1 MERDEAKVNV
11 YAMIGVIVVIFV
23 VAVVLMSSDGT
34 SSTRVRVP
42 VGGIIVVFI
51 AGIVGI
57 YYLLTS
63 DSKGSNESYPH
74 NVARP
79 YLRPIDASTDATPS
93 NLSRTL
99 TDQASSQIDRREYRE
114 ALPNLNQ
121 AIRLD
126 SKNAQAFYLR
136 GLARRETSRVSDSND
151 AINDLSEAIRLGLRN
166 TEIFSLR
173 ARLWPLH
180 QYQNA
185 INDFSEVLKI
195 KPSSEIFLERGR
207 NYLFTGFGDM
217 AIADFTEALQLNPK
231 LATAY
236 EYRAMAWLAKKNYLR
251 ALNDAE
257 SAILLNGISKSVLGF
272 RGQARL
278 GVKDFDGALAD
289 FDEVIRRDPGD
300 YFCLS
305 DRGDAWAEK
314 GDNDRAIADYTES
327 IRLEP
332 MAATFFKRG
341 LRYEIVDELG
351 LALADFR
358 HFSRV
363 KPKNENGLEAIK
375 RIESKMAKRIEATL
389 FGSNK
394 DD

>member
-136 GLARRETSRVSDSND
+136 GLTQLETSGTFKNND
-151 AINDLSEAIRLGLRN
+151 ALNDLSEAIRLGLRSS
-166 TEIFSLR
+166 EIYTLR
-173 ARLWPLH
+173 ANLWPFTH
-180 QYQNA
+180 QNA
-185 INDFSEVLKI
+185 IDDYSEALKI
-195 KPSSEIFLERGR
+195 KPSSEIFFKRGEI
-207 NYLFTGFGDM
+207 YFFKGDYES
-217 AIADFTEALQLNPK
+217 AIADYTETLRLDPEYAD
-231 LATAY
+231 AY
-236 EYRAMAWLAKKNYLR
+236 LWRGMSWLAKKDYLR

-257 SAILLNGISKSVLGF
+257 SVILAGTVNRTVLNL

-289 FDEVIRRDPGD
+289 FDYVVGENPTDH
-300 YFCLS
+300 FCLS
-305 DRGDAWAEK
+305 HRGDAWSAK
-314 GDNDRAIADYTES
+314 GDNNRAIADYTES
-327 IRLEP
+327 IRIKP
-332 MAATFFKRG
+332 VSTTFLKRG
-341 LRYEIVDELG
+341 LCYEQNDDLW
-351 LALADFR
+351 LALKDLKYFSEVEPKFDFPLK
-358 HFSRV
+358 V
-363 KPKNENGLEAIK
+363 IAEIEKKIEKKLEK
-375 RIESKMAKRIEATL
+375 R
-389 FGSNK
+389 
-394 DD
+394 